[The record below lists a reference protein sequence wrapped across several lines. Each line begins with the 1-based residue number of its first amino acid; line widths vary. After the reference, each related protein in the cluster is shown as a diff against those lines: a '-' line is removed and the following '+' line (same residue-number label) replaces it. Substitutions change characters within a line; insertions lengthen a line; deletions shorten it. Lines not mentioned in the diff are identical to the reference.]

1 VADYAA
7 RTQDGQLQ
15 KQGTTYAGAQAAT
28 PSLSASAAIASL
40 GQQKLAANDWY
51 LWRAYLS
58 FDTSAIPAGV
68 TVLTAKLNFYITGD
82 GSDTDFNIVG
92 YYNTQPT
99 WGGTL
104 AAADWGS
111 GVTSFALR
119 STSGIA
125 INTLYSLDVPLASIN
140 AGGITEYE
148 LRSSREG
155 TAPSAS
161 EYVNIAT
168 YDYATYRP
176 YLTVT
181 YELSSGEDSMDQD
194 GACVVLITV

>member
-7 RTQDGQLQ
+7 RTQDGYLQ

-28 PSLSASAAIASL
+28 PTVDTAAGSAYL
-40 GQQKLAANDWY
+40 GQQRLASNDWY
-51 LWRAYLS
+51 IWRAYLS
-58 FDTSAIPAGV
+58 FDTTAIPAGS
-68 TVLTAKLNFYITGD
+68 TVLTAKLNFYVSNDAT
-82 GSDTDFNIVG
+82 DTDFNIVG

-119 STSGIA
+119 STAGIA
-125 INTLYSLDVPLASIN
+125 TDTLYSLDIPLASVN
-140 AGGITEYE
+140 PGGITEYE

-155 TAPSAS
+155 TTAVAY
-161 EYVNIAT
+161 ENVAIAT
-168 YDYATYRP
+168 SGNAAYKP
-176 YLTVT
+176 SLTVT
-181 YELSSGEDSMDQD
+181 YELPSDGDSMDQD

>member
-15 KQGTTYAGAQAAT
+15 KNGATYVAAQAAT
-28 PSLSASAAIASL
+28 PSVSAFAGSALL

-51 LWRAYLS
+51 IWRAYLS
-58 FDTSAIPAGV
+58 FDTAGIPVGA
-68 TVLTAKLNFYITGD
+68 TILTAKLNFYITEDSSG
-82 GSDTDFNIVG
+82 TDFNIVG

-111 GVTSFALR
+111 GSTSFALR

-155 TAPSAS
+155 TSPPGT
-161 EYVNIAT
+161 EYVGVAT

-194 GACVVLITV
+194 GACVVLIYV